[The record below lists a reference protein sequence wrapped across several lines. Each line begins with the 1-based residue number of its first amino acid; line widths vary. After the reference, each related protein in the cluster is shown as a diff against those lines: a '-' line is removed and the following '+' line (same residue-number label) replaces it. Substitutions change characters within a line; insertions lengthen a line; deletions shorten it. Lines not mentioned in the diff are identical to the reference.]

1 MRKIY
6 LLAAFLLILGCRD
19 EEVSAEQP
27 TNEVSYSVTEI
38 SFKPELNASVSDE
51 IVLDYDGMQT
61 FTAAIPYEVSIE
73 NLIASITLSSDGG
86 FIQLDGSAFQ
96 NEVTAHNF
104 GKEVELE
111 VFNSDQSNSW
121 NYTIRLTYFTG
132 LPILNINTDNI
143 PVDSR
148 DMYVNGTLDLFG
160 GLNYDDIDN
169 SAIQI
174 RGRGNSTWFLHPKK
188 PFQIKFESKT
198 NILGMPEDRKWVL
211 LAEYSDK
218 TMLRNKLTYEM
229 GAMSSLDYTPTGEYI
244 ELFLNNT
251 HQGTYLLA
259 QKVEESSN
267 RVQIGDDGYLIEID
281 QQQRVDPD
289 DVFFTPTIF
298 TQEYN
303 SNVFN
308 IKAPNIGYGSP
319 EFELIEN
326 HINNFESVLF
336 GPDFTDPDAGYRAFV
351 DLDSFVDW
359 FLINEIA
366 KTVDAKWYSSI
377 YFTYIPGEKIKMGP
391 LWDFDLSYGNVDY
404 ADSQYV
410 DGFWV
415 KDNLW
420 ISRMFE
426 DPYFQALVEERFDY
440 YYNSLGYFN
449 QFIDDTSS
457 YLNSAQEFN
466 YGIWQS
472 LGVYVWPN
480 PVYYDTYEEEI
491 THLKQ
496 WLSAR
501 LNWLAQEF

>member
-1 MRKIY
+1 
-6 LLAAFLLILGCRD
+6 
-19 EEVSAEQP
+19 
-27 TNEVSYSVTEI
+27 
-38 SFKPELNASVSDE
+38 
-51 IVLDYDGMQT
+51 
-61 FTAAIPYEVSIE
+61 
-73 NLIASITLSSDGG
+73 
-86 FIQLDGSAFQ
+86 
-96 NEVTAHNF
+96 
-104 GKEVELE
+104 
-111 VFNSDQSNSW
+111 
-121 NYTIRLTYFTG
+121 
-132 LPILNINTDNI
+132 
-143 PVDSR
+143 
-148 DMYVNGTLDLFG
+148 
-160 GLNYDDIDN
+160 
-169 SAIQI
+169 
-174 RGRGNSTWFLHPKK
+174 
-188 PFQIKFESKT
+188 
-198 NILGMPEDRKWVL
+198 
-211 LAEYSDK
+211 
-218 TMLRNKLTYEM
+218 
-229 GAMSSLDYTPTGEYI
+229 
-244 ELFLNNT
+244 
-251 HQGTYLLA
+251 
-259 QKVEESSN
+259 
-267 RVQIGDDGYLIEID
+267 
-281 QQQRVDPD
+281 
-289 DVFFTPTIF
+289 
-298 TQEYN
+298 
-303 SNVFN
+303 
-308 IKAPNIGYGSP
+308 
-319 EFELIEN
+319 
-326 HINNFESVLF
+326 
-336 GPDFTDPDAGYRAFV
+336 V

-410 DGFWV
+410 DGFWI

-480 PVYYDTYEEEI
+480 PVYYDTYEEEV